1 VAAVEHTSGDE
12 AVLPL
17 GASSS
22 VGSLPHLD
30 REEAVAFVL
39 RHAPLLPAAPTVP
52 RLEPLEQMIPQGA
65 WGIAGVRVDPDGTI
79 SVPDPALVD
88 PEAPLG
94 DPGLDDVPFTTW
106 RLFLDRVADRTTPVK
121 LQLTGPLTLGLTL
134 VQAGLAPSLAFDVAV
149 RAVRQR
155 AGHLLDRADEVAPAA
170 RRVVVFD
177 EPGLVGGLRPELELS
192 PDGVIDL
199 LSGALAA
206 VEGRALSG
214 VHCCGPT
221 DWRLVLQAG
230 PDVVSLPVGAG
241 VTPYAATLSGFLER
255 GGWVA
260 WGAVATNE
268 PLGEHPSRSWR
279 QLSSQWCELVQNG
292 CDPVLL
298 RRQALVTPACGL
310 ALHDIAQAEHVF
322 HVAAHLAEKIHD
334 QVMGIRLSVGA

>member
-1 VAAVEHTSGDE
+1 MAAVEHTSGDE

-206 VEGRALSG
+206 VANPTRSTSPSAPRSRTPRPRCPPSSASWAPSASSDGRPAPDSAPRRPMARRRGQASRSG
-214 VHCCGPT
+214 T
-221 DWRLVLQAG
+221 DGEPDAHHLVVDLLGQVG
-230 PDVVSLPVGAG
+230 GHVEDVLGLGDVVQGQTAG
-241 VTPYAATLSGFLER
+241 
-255 GGWVA
+255 GGHQGLTAQEHGVA
-260 WGAVATNE
+260 
-268 PLGEHPSRSWR
+268 
-279 QLSSQWCELVQNG
+279 
-292 CDPVLL
+292 PVLDQLAPL
-298 RRQALVTPACGL
+298 RGEL
-310 ALHDIAQAEHVF
+310 APRA
-322 HVAAHLAEKIHD
+322 
-334 QVMGIRLSVGA
+334 